1 MVESNKLLK
10 VNPPIHRL
18 GSAGR
23 WVRAQ
28 LQAGILSG
36 TPVLVRIQN
45 LRSPWLNRTMHVISF
60 LGEED
65 FYTPLVA
72 FIVWVVDAQ
81 LGRLLALLMALA
93 FYLTGTCKNL
103 LCLPRPPA
111 PPIAPLQRCNDW
123 SLPSHHAVLS
133 VNVPWYIWF
142 SSIHANSTLGP
153 AALTFL
159 FSAIALWS
167 FLVMFSRVYLGVH
180 SPADILT
187 GGVMGCLLLAL
198 WLLVDTA
205 VDGYLAS
212 SPGGSLVVLSVVILL
227 LGVHPD
233 PSPTTIIFAET
244 TCMVGVATG
253 FAIGRCHAP
262 PGLLYAVMEK
272 RHTYSSALSL
282 VGSAVARLGLGLL
295 ALVLAKALAASLI
308 RAVLAGLGRLAGV
321 PTTCVKRVSKVTSER
336 VHYSTQFLTEEGPTS
351 PKSSERGQWHWSHD
365 SPLNLDIPV
374 KFLSYTAMG
383 LVAVAIAPYLFHCI
397 GI

>member
-1 MVESNKLLK
+1 MVESDKLLK
-10 VNPPIHRL
+10 VSPPIHRL
-18 GSAGR
+18 GSVGR

-45 LRSPWLNRTMHVISF
+45 LRSPWLNHSMHVISF

-93 FYLTGTCKNL
+93 FYLTGACKNL
-103 LCLPRPPA
+103 LCLPRPPV
-111 PPIAPLQRCNDW
+111 PPIAPLQRCSDW

-142 SSIHANSTLGP
+142 SFIHAHSALGP
-153 AALTFL
+153 TALALL

-205 VDGYLAS
+205 VDSYLAS
-212 SPGGSLVVLSVVILL
+212 SPGSSLVVLSVAILL

-233 PSPTTIIFAET
+233 PTPTTIIFAET

-253 FAIGRCHAP
+253 FAIGRCHTP
-262 PGLLYAVMEK
+262 PGILYAVLEK
-272 RHTYSSALSL
+272 RHAYSSFLTL
-282 VGSAVARLGLGLL
+282 VGSSVARLGLGLL
-295 ALVLAKALAASLI
+295 ALVLAKTLAASFI
-308 RAVLAGLGRLAGV
+308 RVVLVGLGRLAGI
-321 PTTCVKRVSKVTSER
+321 PTVCVKRVSTVTSER
-336 VHYSTQFLTEEGPTS
+336 VHYSTQFITEEEVS
-351 PKSSERGQWHWSHD
+351 
-365 SPLNLDIPV
+365 
-374 KFLSYTAMG
+374 
-383 LVAVAIAPYLFHCI
+383 
-397 GI
+397 